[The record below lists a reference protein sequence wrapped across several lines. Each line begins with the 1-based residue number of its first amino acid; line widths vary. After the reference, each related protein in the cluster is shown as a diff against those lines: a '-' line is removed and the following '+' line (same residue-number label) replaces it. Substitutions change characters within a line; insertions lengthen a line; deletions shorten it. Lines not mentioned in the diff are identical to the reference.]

1 MENKLSVGAADI
13 QKTNKT
19 KRSAPKAVQL
29 NEGVLILKKK
39 KRAAWHSLAE
49 VINFVN

>member
-1 MENKLSVGAADI
+1 MANKLSVGAADI

-19 KRSAPKAVQL
+19 KSSAPKAVQL
-29 NEGVLILKKK
+29 NEGVLIKK